1 MGIKTKFIMTL
12 YSKVYVLPGR
22 NQIQKTQK
30 RGIWMWF
37 IERKERRKEARE
49 KGGTQIPI
57 LGT

>member
-12 YSKVYVLPGR
+12 YSKVYVLPGS

>member
-22 NQIQKTQK
+22 NRIQKTQK

-49 KGGTQIPI
+49 KGGTQMPI